1 MKIALVAV
9 TLALVIA
16 VPACTEMP
24 RDAAVRPTAAS
35 AGVAPML
42 EAIYGSGQPHG
53 FERLDVG
60 AIVARYIPL
69 GTPKA
74 AVLAMFARAPGSR
87 VVAND
92 ADMLVVRDD
101 RGRAMLDPDPRSVVM
116 TFHLGADGKVARI
129 EAVHLKHQ

>member
-1 MKIALVAV
+1 MKIALVAL
-9 TLALVIA
+9 TLALAVV
-16 VPACTEMP
+16 VPACTETP
-24 RDAAVRPTAAS
+24 RDAAVRPTAAN
-35 AGVAPML
+35 AAVAPML

-53 FERLDVG
+53 FERIDVG

-74 AVLAMFARAPGSR
+74 EILAMFAHSPSSR
-87 VVAND
+87 VVASG
-92 ADMLVVRDD
+92 ADTLVVRDD

-116 TFHLGADGKVARI
+116 TFHLGTDGKVAGI